1 MNTKELWQDIKCI
14 TTLLATILTASSLI
28 FALGTVL
35 SWPIGNYP
43 VTVYYGELPVY
54 HGSNK
59 CVKVLSAGDITGV
72 YIYSESSWCLIEQN
86 FIVANNIRIES
97 GKE

>member
-1 MNTKELWQDIKCI
+1 MGTKEFWTDIKS
-14 TTLLATILTASSLI
+14 LSLI
-28 FALGTVL
+28 VGALVLLSTLVFVIITVV

-59 CVKVLSAGDITGV
+59 CVKILSAGDVTGV
-72 YIYSESSWCLIEQN
+72 YIYSEDSWCLIEQN